1 MPALRPISAVEDKDP
16 RRAIWADFPNLSSP
30 TPRKSGRFCPKK
42 LKSAKNP
49 LKNAQNASKSLLR
62 QNLMAIRTL
71 TAARYLGVREIA
83 LSKAIGTGPLGIHSL
98 RDSCMAATKTTG
110 KKAPAKKAPAKKAPA
125 AKKPAARATA
135 VKKPA
140 AKAAA
145 KPAAKRA
152 APAKAPAAKAP
163 VKKVTAV
170 SAKMS
175 KATIL
180 NEIAGT
186 TGLARKDVASVMAEL
201 ETIIERHLKKRAV
214 GEFALPGL
222 LKIKTVKKPAQRAK
236 KGVPNP
242 FKPGET
248 MDVAAKP
255 ASVRVRITPLKK
267 LKDMAQ

>member
-1 MPALRPISAVEDKDP
+1 
-16 RRAIWADFPNLSSP
+16 
-30 TPRKSGRFCPKK
+30 
-42 LKSAKNP
+42 
-49 LKNAQNASKSLLR
+49 
-62 QNLMAIRTL
+62 
-71 TAARYLGVREIA
+71 
-83 LSKAIGTGPLGIHSL
+83 
-98 RDSCMAATKTTG
+98 MAATKTTG
-110 KKAPAKKAPAKKAPA
+110 TKAPARKAPA

-135 VKKPA
+135 AKTPA

-145 KPAAKRA
+145 KPAAKKA

-163 VKKVTAV
+163 AKAPVKKVTAV
-170 SAKMS
+170 SEKMS

-180 NEIAGT
+180 NEIVGA
-186 TGLARKDVASVMAEL
+186 TGLARKDVASVMTEL
-201 ETIIERHLKKRAV
+201 EVIIERHLKKRAV